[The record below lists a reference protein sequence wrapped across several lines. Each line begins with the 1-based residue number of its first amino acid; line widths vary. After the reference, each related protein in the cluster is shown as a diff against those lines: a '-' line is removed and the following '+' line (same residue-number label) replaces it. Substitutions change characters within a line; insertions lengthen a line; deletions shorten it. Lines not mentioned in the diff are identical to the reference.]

1 MSHQVPINLA
11 LRLLPHFDDLPR
23 EYWSNVFRLKRQF
36 PYDSELKK
44 NLKQLNPKL
53 VALVRYLVWIP
64 YNCFVK
70 IEQVGQGDF
79 TNVWKGTIS
88 NYMSEGGNAHD
99 ECFALKEIDESL
111 VQEAMVYTIIANSVN
126 IMGLTKHPKSG
137 KYFVITEFLEG
148 GSLEDRLSQ
157 HALDNWYSPQHLL
170 VWFNLHFRN
179 CPSRRA
185 KEHVA
190 RRMAEHQRDLDAEQ
204 CESIGSLTLVD
215 GISPAI
221 VPSMAYR
228 SRYYTRQQLKEFSWP
243 TSVIQEAQW
252 IFAPSKAS

>member
-157 HALDNWYSPQHLL
+157 HALDNWVNIFEQAFELCLNLAHLHDFGLIHYDLHPGNIAFRAAEIFTSTPTRL
-170 VWFNLHFRN
+170 VQPPFPKL
-179 CPSRRA
+179 SVSQSQGTRR
-185 KEHVA
+185 
-190 RRMAEHQRDLDAEQ
+190 
-204 CESIGSLTLVD
+204 TTD
-215 GISPAI
+215 G
-221 VPSMAYR
+221 
-228 SRYYTRQQLKEFSWP
+228 
-243 TSVIQEAQW
+243 
-252 IFAPSKAS
+252 